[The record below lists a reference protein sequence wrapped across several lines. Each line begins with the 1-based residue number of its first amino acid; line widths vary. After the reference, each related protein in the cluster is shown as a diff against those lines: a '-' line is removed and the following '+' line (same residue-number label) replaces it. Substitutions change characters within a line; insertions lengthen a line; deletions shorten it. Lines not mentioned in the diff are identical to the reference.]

1 MRKIKNTH
9 PDWATQFKKPGTE
22 LKLINGRYY
31 LYGVKSVYD
40 KTLGRSKKVSLGI
53 LGSISQEKG
62 FVPSQKNELKLKSK
76 GFVAND
82 QIISQEYGLSKWL
95 IDTLQSEG
103 LLDDLKKHF
112 PDLWQFVVFM
122 VYCRVAYKSP
132 LKNIPF
138 YLEQSDILDL
148 IGWNGN
154 LYDQKISDLLFEL
167 GSRQKSIHEFIK
179 PKDNTRKTVLMDA
192 TDVILQ
198 SNHIPLAQKGYNA
211 NLDFQSQFVLLYLY
225 DAVSLKPLYFRIL
238 PGNIREITAL
248 QNTIKISGME
258 HCIYIAD
265 KGFFSETNVVELEK
279 LEMQFII
286 PLKRNNNLI
295 PYSTLNNI
303 EQTDNY
309 FDFAKR
315 FIFFADTVN
324 NGNRKV
330 NLFLDGKLKEQE
342 KTDYLTRIQSLPES
356 FSKTKFNDKVKAMG
370 TLSLIHNTDLTPKEV
385 FYEYKTRG
393 EIEQFFDHLK
403 NTLEASTSFMQ
414 REESLNGWMFVN
426 HLSMHVVY
434 KLFDI
439 LKHTTLNKKQ
449 KLIHK
454 YSINDAIENLK
465 SIKKI
470 KYSHDKFVIAE
481 INKATKALI
490 SLMNINIT

>member
-1 MRKIKNTH
+1 MENKNNTH

-31 LYGVKSVYD
+31 LYGVKSEYD

-53 LGSISQEKG
+53 LGSISQENG

-76 GFVAND
+76 GFVANN
-82 QIISQEYGLSKWL
+82 QVISQEYGLSKWL

-112 PDLWQFVVFM
+112 PDLWQFIVFM

-138 YLEQSDILDL
+138 YLEQSDILAL
-148 IGWNGN
+148 IGWKEN

-167 GSRQKSIHEFIK
+167 GRRQKSIHEFIK
-179 PKDNTRKTVLMDA
+179 PKDNSRKTVLMDA

-198 SNHIPLAQKGYNA
+198 SNHISLAQKGYNA
-211 NLDFQSQFVLLYLY
+211 NMDFQSQFVLLYLY

-238 PGNIREITAL
+238 PGNIREISAL

-265 KGFFSETNVVELEK
+265 KGFFSETNVAELEK

-303 EQTDNY
+303 EQSDNY

-315 FIFFADTVN
+315 FIFFADTVK

-342 KTDYLTRIQSLPES
+342 KTDYLTRILSLPES
-356 FSKTKFNDKVKAMG
+356 FSKTQFNDKVKAMG

-385 FYEYKTRG
+385 YYEYKTRG

-426 HLSMHVVY
+426 HLSMQVVY

-439 LKHTTLNKKQ
+439 LKHNHLNKKQ

-454 YSINDAIENLK
+454 YSINDVIEHLK

-470 KYSHDKFVIAE
+470 KYAQDQFVIAE
-481 INKATKALI
+481 INKATKVLI